1 MVVLCD
7 DGVVC
12 DGAVCDSAVH
22 GSAMHHGVACGDAV
36 HNTTITQ
43 HHISHSTSTQS
54 TIMHSSETV
63 CGMVCRWSAGVNT
76 AADGAVR
83 RRSATTAVAKG
94 EGAGAGATDCQK
106 GRAAAEA
113 SDPLLLWFVL
123 PLHSHAQSPEGRF

>member
-1 MVVLCD
+1 MMVLCVMVLCVIVLCMVVLCIMVLH
-7 DGVVC
+7 VVMLC
-12 DGAVCDSAVH
+12 
-22 GSAMHHGVACGDAV
+22 
-36 HNTTITQ
+36 TTPPSHSSTAP
-43 HHISHSTSTQS
+43 SHSTTTQS

-63 CGMVCRWSAGVNT
+63 CGMVCRWSAGVNA

-113 SDPLLLWFVL
+113 SDG
-123 PLHSHAQSPEGRF
+123 SEG